1 MEWDQEKAYSWEI
14 EKSATPESIEL
25 KEGEDGTFTYTLLA
39 TRTVK
44 ETNIATL
51 TGLAT
56 VTNTGNVDLTNIAV
70 EIILKDADGVEIDK
84 YTTTIAALAV
94 GLQEGLPYSF
104 TFDPTGYKAP
114 FKVIAKA
121 TDGASDEVETEQ
133 LLPTPKVTE
142 IDKDAYVKDTFD
154 AFGVTGIAIEGNIDR
169 DWLDIIEGTDW
180 NSLTSSWS
188 VSYTVVATNT
198 GAAPGEYP
206 LDNTVVIY
214 GEDTNKD
221 YDSDNE
227 TVKIYVPAVG
237 LNIELETEVSWTKET
252 EYDWEIEKS
261 VSPTS
266 VVLDKEESADI
277 DYTVVVTKNKVS
289 ETYTYTIS
297 GTVTI
302 KNTGE
307 TTLNNITGKVY
318 YAGKEELFGWAS
330 ISAGGSQTETF
341 SFEVVSSTPIASF
354 TVKAEATSD
363 ETSAPDESS
372 TPSIGSA
379 ESDVSYDDEA
389 DVDDEITGIPAGFS
403 WNSLDY
409 PFAFTTDESTTV
421 TYTITLTNE
430 LVGYGNI
437 VEGPLEMKLKHPA
450 TNEAAYFGF
459 EVKINGI
466 TDFFN
471 GWCVDL
477 DHQISTNQWLNGY
490 LISSYSK
497 DAWTYVDK
505 PENIDML
512 NYIINHYS
520 GGQDSYKWEDIQKAI
535 WYFIDDNPESLTTKA
550 QQIVA
555 DALANGAGFVPSCGD
570 VIAAIIVPDGS
581 RQVTIIEVPMPC
593 DPIKLVNTATVYRKG
608 TKFVFD
614 YSTAEVTIELV
625 EHLKTIEPGDFRTQ
639 TMGGWGTAAAGN
651 NPGAYRDANFAS
663 AFPNGLLVGSS
674 SGYSALF
681 NSSLAIQ
688 NFLPAGGPS
697 ASFDKNYTNP
707 SSTNA
712 GTLAGQ
718 AVALT
723 LSIEFDLYDSN
734 FGASSY
740 NLKDLLVGSG
750 DFLGWTVEQVLAEAN
765 RFLAGLGSTY
775 SATQLNDVLNS
786 INENFVDGNTN
797 KGFLRLP

>member
-1 MEWDQEKAYSWEI
+1 MEI
-14 EKSATPESIEL
+14 
-25 KEGEDGTFTYTLLA
+25 G
-39 TRTVK
+39 
-44 ETNIATL
+44 
-51 TGLAT
+51 
-56 VTNTGNVDLTNIAV
+56 
-70 EIILKDADGVEIDK
+70 K
-84 YTTTIAALAV
+84 YTTIAALEIGA
-94 GLQEGLPYSF
+94 QEGLPYSF
-104 TFDPTGYKAP
+104 TFDPTGYTDQ

-133 LLPTPKVTE
+133 PLPEPKVTE
-142 IDKDAYVKDTFD
+142 IDEDAYVEDTFD
-154 AFGVTGIAIEGNIDR
+154 AFSVTGIAIEGNIDR
-169 DWLDIIEGTDW
+169 DWFDIIEGSDW

-198 GAAPGEYP
+198 GATPGEYQ

-214 GEDTNKD
+214 GEDTED
-221 YDSDNE
+221 EYDRDDE
-227 TVKIYVPAVG
+227 EVKIYVPTVG

-252 EYDWEIEKS
+252 KYDWEIDKS
-261 VSPTS
+261 ATPTS
-266 VVLDKEESADI
+266 IVLDKEESADI